1 MCSWHRAHG
10 TSDSNGGNRDR
21 DRHVG
26 GKHKACSGDGRRLR
40 QVLELI
46 VQKRRFSRPNIF
58 EPRSVSIRSSRV
70 RRRNPPAIVRHRQT
84 TLSVADPATSLTL
97 ILPPVSGPKGV
108 LQAVGRH
115 LVQSESERDSAFN
128 RQLESSSAWHIDVD
142 TLGLLFNRERERT
155 KIIGE
160 PDDLPLLIRRSPGH

>member
-1 MCSWHRAHG
+1 M
-10 TSDSNGGNRDR
+10 
-21 DRHVG
+21 
-26 GKHKACSGDGRRLR
+26 
-40 QVLELI
+40 ELI

-84 TLSVADPATSLTL
+84 TLSVADPRYELDADSSARIRT
-97 ILPPVSGPKGV
+97 KGV